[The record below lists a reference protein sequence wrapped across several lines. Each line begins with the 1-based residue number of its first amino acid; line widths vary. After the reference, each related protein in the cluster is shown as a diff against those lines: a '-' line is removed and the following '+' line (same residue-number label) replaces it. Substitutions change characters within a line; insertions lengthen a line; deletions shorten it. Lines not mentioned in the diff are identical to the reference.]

1 MPRTIPRYRKHASG
15 QAVVSIDG
23 KDIYLGKYET
33 PDSRQRYTELVTA
46 YLERK
51 PTLDGPTRSRLTIAK
66 AIDRFWFGHAAKVE
80 KRERHHY
87 QRALQPLSRLYGSK
101 PIADLGP
108 VWFQAVRRAYVELGW
123 SRQHC
128 NAQADRLK
136 RFLRWLVSNELY
148 DVSKLATIREVPR
161 LKPGEA
167 MESAAVVP
175 VSWSTVKA
183 TLKALPVPV
192 RGIILFMWWTGA
204 RPGEACRIAANEI
217 DRSGKLKIPGGDVL
231 AIPSVWSYRPT
242 KHKGVSAGRP
252 RIILLGPKAQAV
264 IGKAFVDFRF
274 DPRTVATNPRA
285 SEHYSPHSLIT
296 AVKRA
301 CKKLGL
307 SPWHPHMLRHAA
319 ASRFRAFG
327 GKEIAATLLGH
338 AGLTVTDRYAIEDW
352 KRAAH
357 AAAKCG

>member
-1 MPRTIPRYRKHASG
+1 MPRTIPRYRRHKSG

-23 KDIYLGKYET
+23 VDVYLGKFET
-33 PDSRQRYTELVTA
+33 PDSRAKYAELIA
-46 YLERK
+46 GYLDRK
-51 PTLDGPTRSRLTIAK
+51 PTLEGPTRLRLTIAL
-66 AIDRFWFGHAAKVE
+66 AVDRFWFGHAAKVE

-87 QRALQPLSRLYGSK
+87 QRALQPLSCLFGAK

-108 VWFQAVRRAYVELGW
+108 VWFQAVRRAYVDLGW

-136 RFLRWLVSNELY
+136 RFLRWLVSMELY
-148 DVSKLATIREVPR
+148 DVRKLDAIREVPR

-167 MESAAVVP
+167 IDSPEVVP
-175 VSWSTVKA
+175 VPWPTVKA

-192 RGIILFMWWTGA
+192 RGIVLAMWWTGA

-217 DRSGKLKIPGGDVL
+217 DRSGKLTIPGGDVL

-242 KHKGVSAGRP
+242 RHKGSSAGRP
-252 RIILLGPKAQAV
+252 RIVLLGPKAQAV
-264 IGKAFVDFRF
+264 IGEWPAGFRF
-274 DPRTVATNPRA
+274 NPRTVATNPRA
-285 SEHYSPHSLIT
+285 AEHYSPHSLIT

-307 SPWHPHMLRHAA
+307 PPWHPHQLRHAA
-319 ASRFRAFG
+319 GTRFRAFG

-338 AGLTVTDRYAIEDW
+338 AGLTVTDRYALEDW
-352 KRAAH
+352 KRAAECIR
-357 AAAKCG
+357 KCG